1 MKLNYIE
8 YLVGFTSVYVLVAD
22 AIHFSYFSEFKLQ
35 PYINQI
41 TKKYF
46 LK

>member
-8 YLVGFTSVYVLVAD
+8 YLVGFASVYVLVVH

-35 PYINQI
+35 PYINLI
-41 TKKYF
+41 KKNTS
-46 LK
+46 